1 MNVNKNSQVQKK
13 IDALLAA
20 NSQMAT
26 AVKSMQDWFKKKKKK
41 KAVEVSV
48 SNSSPPSLAPATTQ
62 NSPSQFQSLNTHMA
76 TGTVGTVGLTDY
88 DLCASF
94 IADNGSD
101 SHVINRFYRDRL
113 TNIRPANDVKVR
125 HGPDVTP
132 VELIGDAYYNAY
144 DQYGRLIRFDI
155 KGVLYVPD
163 FITNIISMR
172 LAKQ

>member
-1 MNVNKNSQVQKK
+1 
-13 IDALLAA
+13 
-20 NSQMAT
+20 
-26 AVKSMQDWFKKKKKK
+26 
-41 KAVEVSV
+41 
-48 SNSSPPSLAPATTQ
+48 
-62 NSPSQFQSLNTHMA
+62 
-76 TGTVGTVGLTDY
+76 TVDTVGLTDY

-101 SHVINRFYRDRL
+101 SHVINHFYQDRL
-113 TNIRPANDVKVR
+113 TNIHPANDVKVR

-163 FITNIISMR
+163 FVTNIVSMR
-172 LAKQ
+172 LAKERANLFFETQFGRVYDANGYIHATTQEVCKQWVLEYADPSIVDKTALAIIQNRHKAPPKISILALHNAATPTSP